1 MRDTYDKYIR
11 GSNPV
16 KYFTDNTIQPGEDN
30 IPVEKMYESY
40 SWFCKAKKL
49 PVESEQSFSRKMKKE
64 LGFQKDR
71 HKVDGARVWCWEN
84 IKLINWVV
92 LQDKAQET
100 LDEDEGYFTDADKE
114 ELK

>member
-1 MRDTYDKYIR
+1 
-11 GSNPV
+11 
-16 KYFTDNTIQPGEDN
+16 
-30 IPVEKMYESY
+30 MYESY

-49 PVESEQSFSRKMKKE
+49 PIESEQSFSRKMTKE
-64 LGFQKDR
+64 LGFQKKQFRIDGT
-71 HKVDGARVWCWEN
+71 KVYCWEN

-100 LDEDEGYFTDADKE
+100 LDGDEYDEEGYYTDADRE